1 MFNKNE
7 ILEQSKF
14 KDPHPRYRPMP
25 FWFWNSKLTEEE
37 ISRQIAMMHDA
48 GLGGFFIHARFGL
61 ETEYMS
67 DEWMSCVRTAVE
79 AADRLSMYAWLYD
92 EYPFP
97 SGIGGLKVTQ
107 NPNYRNKYIDL
118 VERKVSSGQTVNI
131 CLPSS
136 DVLAAA
142 ALPVIGG
149 KIRID
154 SLIDLRDHVQD
165 RKVSWTAPEG
175 YDWIVAIC
183 VKCVLTDSNGNV
195 FGPDYLSKDATDT
208 FIELIHSKYARAVGE
223 YFGSVIPGIF
233 TDEPCLLAW
242 HQGHTCFRVHHDAR
256 LAVWSEDLETGL
268 SRRLS
273 TDLQRIVLSIFY
285 DAYSDSDLLRREYRR
300 DVADLYCRNFFAP
313 YRKWCDDN
321 NLLLTGHLLLEEGLY
336 SNTIFQGDFINSL
349 GMLHIPGSDHLTKA
363 IDGEYRVPN
372 VPVSKTR
379 RHGQKIVS
387 STAHKNNSGR
397 VISEV
402 FGCSGWTLN
411 FQEMK
416 RIVDWLYVQGIN
428 FLCPH
433 AFFYS
438 LEGFRK
444 SDAPPSQSY
453 HSPWWKY
460 YRGFSDYVG
469 RLSYM
474 LSDGIHRADV
484 AVFYP
489 SSSFYSSFKP
499 GVQEK
504 RDVLTTESYDFYC
517 DRLSVN
523 GYDYDIVPEDS
534 VNLDNV
540 RAGRLHVGS
549 EFFRVLVL
557 PAVWYM
563 KDEVT
568 TALKCFVEGGGIL
581 IATLMF
587 PGLSVWEEDIA
598 LSQEQ
603 EDLEDLFDV
612 KGIATWKQSMQT
624 TEQVRV
630 FKKQY
635 GLGTAYFL
643 SCPEAMN
650 AHDQDMLWHLLE
662 DALLPVLSSELE
674 QKVELRNQEGG
685 HPREIEC
692 LHTVKDGCDI
702 YFLTNHSQEQN
713 QVNINIPGAKSLEVW
728 NPETGEV
735 SLAEVTGTTLDWTFE
750 PCQSV
755 FLVNTTQSSVK
766 TDLNGERTPEKTAVL
781 TRTLSDEWEFE
792 RNLPNVHILDNW
804 VFSAKATDSGYV
816 YTYSV
821 SVEMEEVPPDARLL
835 FDDIEKRD
843 SYMESFELV
852 ITVNGT
858 ARVIRD
864 FDDTFMEDK
873 FKYVDIAQVL
883 RPGSNTIEI
892 KFVNNSWGEEPK
904 LLTEL
909 PKLLGSFALE
919 RNVQSGIYRVMTE
932 PSVIRTGSWTTQGYP
947 YYSGEMEY
955 RQIVRVSRD
964 ELHARVSLVVRDA
977 RDVVRVVVNDHDAGT
992 RLWAPYEFRID
1003 EYLCEGEN
1011 RIAICVSNTL
1021 ANFLGQESQVSGL
1034 TGNVYL
1040 VFE

>member
-37 ISRQIAMMHDA
+37 INRQITMMHDA

-118 VERKVSSGQTVNI
+118 VERQVSSGQSVDI

-142 ALPVIGG
+142 ALPVLDG
-149 KIRID
+149 KIKVD
-154 SLIDLRDHVQD
+154 SLVDLRGFVNNGEV
-165 RKVSWTAPEG
+165 RWTAPEG
-175 YDWIVAIC
+175 DDWIVAIC
-183 VKCVLTDSNGNV
+183 AKCVLTDSNGNV

-208 FIELIHSKYARAVGE
+208 FIELIHSKYAQAVGE

-256 LAVWSEDLETGL
+256 LAVWSEDLEISL
-268 SRRLS
+268 LQKLS

-285 DAYSDSDLLRREYRR
+285 DAYSDSHLLRREYRR

-313 YRKWCDDN
+313 YREWCEDN

-474 LSDGIHRADV
+474 LSGGTHRADI

-504 RDVLTTESYDFYC
+504 RDILTSETYDFYC

-523 GYDYDIVPEDS
+523 GYDYDIVSEDCITLENIS
-534 VNLDNV
+534 
-540 RAGRLHVGS
+540 AGKLLIGNES
-549 EFFRVLVL
+549 FSVLVL

-563 KDEVT
+563 KDEVME
-568 TALKCFVEGGGIL
+568 ALKCFVESGGRL

-587 PGLSVWEEDIA
+587 PGLPIWEEDLVI
-598 LSQEQ
+598 SQDQ
-603 EDLEDLFDV
+603 KALEDLFDA
-612 KGIATWKQSMQT
+612 KSIATWKQSMQT
-624 TEQVRV
+624 TEQVHV
-630 FKKQY
+630 SKKQY

-643 SCPEAMN
+643 NCPEAMN
-650 AHDQDMLWHLLE
+650 AHVQDTLWHVLE
-662 DALLPVLSSELE
+662 DALLPVLSFELE
-674 QKVELRNQEGG
+674 QKVELRNEEGKR
-685 HPREIEC
+685 PREIEC
-692 LHTVKDGCDI
+692 LQIVKDGREV
-702 YFLTNHSQEQN
+702 YFLVNHSQEQIKA
-713 QVNINIPGAKSLEVW
+713 NISIPGAKSLEVW
-728 NPETGEV
+728 NPETGEI
-735 SLAEVTGTTLDWTFE
+735 SLAEVVGSILDWTFE
-750 PCQSV
+750 PCQSL
-755 FLVNTTQSSVK
+755 FLVNTTHSSVK
-766 TDLNGERTPEKTAVL
+766 AHSNGECTFEKTAVL
-781 TRTLSDEWEFE
+781 SRALSEEWEFE
-792 RNLPNVHILDNW
+792 RSLPNVHILDNW

-821 SVEMEEVPPDARLL
+821 SVEMEQVPPDMRLL

-864 FDDTFMEDK
+864 FDGTFMEDK

-909 PKLLGSFALE
+909 PKLLGSFALQKSA
-919 RNVQSGIYRVMTE
+919 QSGTYRVVSE
-932 PSVIRTGSWTTQGYP
+932 PDVIRTGSWTTQGYP

-955 RQIVRVSRD
+955 RQIAQVSRD
-964 ELHARVSLVVRDA
+964 ELHARVNLFVKNA
-977 RDVVRVVVNDHDAGT
+977 RDVVRVVVNDHDVGT
-992 RLWAPYEFRID
+992 RLWAPYEFEID
-1003 EYLCEGEN
+1003 EYLREGQN
-1011 RIAICVSNTL
+1011 RISLQTKLHTRWTFTL
-1021 ANFLGQESQVSGL
+1021 YQRKLYRL
-1034 TGNVYL
+1034 NVAK
-1040 VFE
+1040 